1 MIKFLMTAGLILA
14 LLLGWLLVQQFSRQ
28 FSKKHPELGP
38 HREEGG
44 GCAGMG
50 GSCSCS
56 GTQKKSCK
64 KGDAEA

>member
-1 MIKFLMTAGLILA
+1 MIRFLLATGLILA
-14 LLLGWLLVQQFSRQ
+14 LLLGWLLVQQLSRQ
-28 FSKKHPELGP
+28 FSKRHPELGP

-56 GTQKKSCK
+56 GSQQRRCK
-64 KGDAEA
+64 KEG